1 MSKQFL
7 QVKNFFILRVI
18 LLLLITISSILLF
31 KFIQFLI
38 PMKLIDFLMGLCVTI
53 PIAYFL
59 SSILQAILD
68 FMQVYYS
75 YDPNQDISLLT
86 FSTLLCE
93 FIHALKSIFEKDNC
107 YLKLVSNL
115 KRANTAMQEELYG
128 TLEKNNS
135 YSYLLEF
142 RSNFLFQF
150 LFDRITNNIV
160 ICTFFYV
167 VKTDSDL
174 TLEDYAKGAVFYHRV
189 FPFLLTATFKVIS
202 LTSTIA
208 FIIYTIIFL
217 LFLIAFHSFAILPF
231 FFIFHAMILS
241 FILNFYIL
249 SSLNKLIIV
258 NVEKTNIQEKIEEKR
273 DNSITSIDD
282 LIESDI
288 AKQSMQSVKRKSS
301 LSDIAKVK
309 QNDTNTEFSISDKL
323 SSLQSTGQSGLNSLL
338 TQWKKN
344 NNSHKEETVPQV
356 KSAHKYFS
364 LDEEQLKQIISPSYS
379 DCNDYTE
386 VSNTQISHEDFFL
399 ISDISSV
406 TKKLNIDFLL
416 HIDEY

>member
-7 QVKNFFILRVI
+7 QIKNFFILRVI
-18 LLLLITISSILLF
+18 LFLFLSINSILLF

-38 PMKLIDFLMGLCVTI
+38 PMKLIASLMGLCIAIAV
-53 PIAYFL
+53 AYFL
-59 SSILQAILD
+59 SNILQAILD

-75 YDPNQDISLLT
+75 YDPNQNISLLP
-86 FSTLLCE
+86 FRILLCE
-93 FIHALKSIFEKDNC
+93 FMQALKSIFEKDNC

-115 KRANTAMQEELYG
+115 KRANTAMQEELYD
-128 TLEKNNS
+128 TLEESNL

-142 RSNFLFQF
+142 RSNFLFKF

-174 TLEDYAKGAVFYHRV
+174 TLEDYAKGAVFYHRI

-208 FIIYTIIFL
+208 FISYTLIFL
-217 LFLIAFHSFAILPF
+217 LILIVFHNFAILPF

-241 FILNFYIL
+241 FVLNFYIL
-249 SSLNKLIIV
+249 SSLTKLITT
-258 NVEKTNIQEKIEEKR
+258 NVEKSNIEEKR
-273 DNSITSIDD
+273 DNSITSIDE

-288 AKQSMQSVKRKSS
+288 AKQSMQSVKRKPS

-309 QNDTNTEFSISDKL
+309 QNNTNAEFSISDKL
-323 SSLQSTGQSGLNSLL
+323 SSLQNTGQSGLNSLL
-338 TQWKKN
+338 TQWKNN

-364 LDEEQLKQIISPSYS
+364 LDEEQLKQMTSPKNS
-379 DCNDYTE
+379 DCHDYAE

-399 ISDISSV
+399 ISDISSE

>member
-7 QVKNFFILRVI
+7 QIKNFFILRVI
-18 LLLLITISSILLF
+18 LFLFLSISSILLF

-38 PMKLIDFLMGLCVTI
+38 PMKLIASLMGLCIAIAV
-53 PIAYFL
+53 AYFL
-59 SSILQAILD
+59 SNILQAILD

-75 YDPNQDISLLT
+75 YDPNQNIFLLP
-86 FSTLLCE
+86 FRILLCE
-93 FIHALKSIFEKDNC
+93 FMQALKSIFEKDNC

-115 KRANTAMQEELYG
+115 KRANTAMQEELYD
-128 TLEKNNS
+128 TLEESNL

-142 RSNFLFQF
+142 RSNFLFKF

-174 TLEDYAKGAVFYHRV
+174 ILEDYAKGAVFYYRI

-208 FIIYTIIFL
+208 FISYTLIFL
-217 LFLIAFHSFAILPF
+217 LILIVFHNFAILPF

-241 FILNFYIL
+241 FVLNFYIL
-249 SSLNKLIIV
+249 SSLTKLITT
-258 NVEKTNIQEKIEEKR
+258 NVEKVNIQEKIEEKS
-273 DNSITSIDD
+273 DNFVTPLDKLVEGD
-282 LIESDI
+282 V
-288 AKQSMQSVKRKSS
+288 AKQSMKRKPS

-309 QNDTNTEFSISDKL
+309 QNNTNAEFSISDKL
-323 SSLQSTGQSGLNSLL
+323 SSLQNTGQSGLNSLL
-338 TQWKKN
+338 TQWKNN

-364 LDEEQLKQIISPSYS
+364 LDEEQLKQMTSPKNNGCYDST
-379 DCNDYTE
+379 D
-386 VSNTQISHEDFFL
+386 VSNAQISHEDFFL
-399 ISDISSV
+399 ISDISTE